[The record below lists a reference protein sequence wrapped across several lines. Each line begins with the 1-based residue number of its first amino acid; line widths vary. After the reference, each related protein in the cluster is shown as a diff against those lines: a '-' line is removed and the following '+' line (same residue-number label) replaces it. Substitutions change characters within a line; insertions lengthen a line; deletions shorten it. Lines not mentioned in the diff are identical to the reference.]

1 MFLWKET
8 GFNKGE
14 FFMSSQ
20 NTETDDQVYI
30 TAEGLETLKV
40 ELDHLRTTR
49 RTEIAELIQKAK
61 ELGDIT
67 DSAQYDAAKEE
78 QAFLEGRIRQ
88 LEDQVSHASIIDE
101 RESSRGVIRIGSKVT
116 LVDNDGT
123 EERWEIVG
131 RAEADAT
138 KGRISNESPVAKAI
152 IGRKKGETAQVNT
165 PGGVIDL
172 KVKSVE

>member
-88 LEDQVSHASIIDE
+88 LEDQVSNASIIDE

-116 LVDNDGT
+116 LVDTD
-123 EERWEIVG
+123 
-131 RAEADAT
+131 
-138 KGRISNESPVAKAI
+138 
-152 IGRKKGETAQVNT
+152 
-165 PGGVIDL
+165 
-172 KVKSVE
+172 

>member
-1 MFLWKET
+1 MFLWRET

-30 TAEGLETLKV
+30 TAEGLESLKI
-40 ELDHLRTTR
+40 ELDEMRTTR
-49 RTEIAELIQKAK
+49 RTEVAELIQKAK

-78 QAFLEGRIRQ
+78 QGFLEGRIRQ
-88 LEDQVSHASIIDE
+88 LEDQINHASIIDE
-101 RESSRGVIRIGSKVT
+101 SDSSGDIIRIGSKVT
-116 LVDNDGT
+116 LIDTDGV
-123 EERWEIVG
+123 EEKWEIVG
-131 RAEADAT
+131 RAESDAT
-138 KGRISNESPVAKAI
+138 NGRISNESPVAKAI
-152 IGRKKGETAQVNT
+152 IGRKKGDTAQVNT

-172 KVKSVE
+172 KVKSIE